1 MIALNKVS
9 YALETSSGVFQ
20 VLQDVDLE
28 IPNGSISAIVGP
40 NGSGKSTLAR
50 LISGLLQPT
59 SGSIRL
65 APEVGGDA
73 GSLREV
79 SPGRDVG
86 LVFQNPDNQLVA
98 TTVEDDIAFGLENL
112 QLSHAEMV
120 HRVND
125 ALGLLGLEEYR
136 TYPPHRLSGGQ
147 KQKVAIAGILAMKPS
162 FLVLDEAT
170 SLLDPLNRHDVMQT
184 VLRLNQQLGI
194 GIIMITHLLDEV
206 LMASRVG
213 VLAGGEM
220 IAWDDPR
227 LVFDNPG
234 IVERG
239 GLTLPLSARASLTV
253 RDRWKAF
260 PLCFT
265 PEEFAEAAC
274 RLN

>member
-1 MIALNKVS
+1 MIGLNKVS
-9 YALETSSGVFQ
+9 YEIETSAGAVQ
-20 VLQDVDLE
+20 VLRDIDLE
-28 IPNGSISAIVGP
+28 IPDGSISAIVGP

-59 SGSIRL
+59 SGTVKL
-65 APEVGGDA
+65 VPEVGLYGA
-73 GSLREV
+73 PKEV
-79 SPGRDVG
+79 SPGLDVG

-120 HRVND
+120 RRIDD
-125 ALGLLGLEEYR
+125 ALKLLELEEYR

-162 FLVLDEAT
+162 FLILDEAT
-170 SLLDPLNRHDVMQT
+170 SLLDPANRHEVMQT
-184 VLRLNQQLGI
+184 VLHLNRELGI
-194 GIIMITHLLDEV
+194 GVVMITHLLGEV
-206 LMASRVG
+206 LMASHVG
-213 VLAGGEM
+213 VLTEGRLIG
-220 IAWDDPR
+220 WGDPR
-227 LVFDNPG
+227 AVFDDSS

-239 GLTLPLSARASLTV
+239 GLVLPLSARASFIM
-253 RDRWKAF
+253 RKRWKDF

-265 PEEFAEAAC
+265 PEEFAEATC